1 LRDDRFQYVQFGDG
15 SWRCYDL
22 GADPTGRTEVD
33 DPGCVLPLA
42 QEMLTWRSQHAER
55 TMSGML
61 LTDGGIGRR
70 PPNTGELR

>member
-1 LRDDRFQYVQFGDG
+1 
-15 SWRCYDL
+15 
-22 GADPTGRTEVD
+22 
-33 DPGCVLPLA
+33 VLPLD